1 MLGIRAWSG
10 SRPEVGDEWLV
21 SEAAM
26 RLETVVR
33 RAVERGEGADD
44 LVGRTVLALLVLR
57 RRSAV
62 EVWSMLPEVIELLET
77 WAKRE
82 LEQR

>member
-1 MLGIRAWSG
+1 MLGIRVWSG

-21 SEAAM
+21 SEAAV
-26 RLETVVR
+26 RLEAAVR
-33 RAVERGEGADD
+33 QAVGRDEGADD

-57 RRSAV
+57 RRSVV

-82 LEQR
+82 LEEK